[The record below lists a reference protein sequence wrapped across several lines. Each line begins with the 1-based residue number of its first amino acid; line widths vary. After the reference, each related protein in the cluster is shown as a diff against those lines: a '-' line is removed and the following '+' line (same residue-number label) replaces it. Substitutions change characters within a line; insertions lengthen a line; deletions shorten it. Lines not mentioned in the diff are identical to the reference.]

1 MLFAKKLAI
10 ITIFCLSPSLINS
23 QIKRASYINTGEKL
37 YLHTDKTTYF
47 AGEEIWFKGYLFN
60 ANPDSTIENS
70 RFIYVELRGDNF
82 DNKIKIKLRE
92 SGFTGSF
99 KIPYTLK
106 RGLYILRAY
115 TKWMQNFP
123 NNYIFAKEIPVIT
136 PSSSQGNNTP
146 VSKSLNKGFT
156 IRYYPE
162 GGRYFTGEAS
172 KVAFSIKDEYENP
185 LELSGALYSPEGT
198 FVDSVYTKHCGMGV
212 LSINSPESCYY
223 IIAKSP
229 SNERQ
234 RFDLPNPD
242 TSGAVIT
249 LNNVGNRVALTV
261 KYRNLP
267 GSVREGMVVKL
278 SSNNLV
284 YFSKEIANSG
294 QIFILDKGKLP
305 QGINCADICNSRD
318 SVISRRLFFIYDR
331 SKPNISISTNKSS
344 YDKRER
350 VEVRVSAS
358 DGNLKPLSGSFSVSV
373 TNLNTDKQNPDSEN
387 LYSFTMLSSHLS
399 EEVIEPGYYFN
410 DNNPDKER
418 YMDLLMMTSALRN
431 FSPET
436 TSFEREYSQS
446 ISGRV
451 TGMFNRAVK
460 NKVLMA
466 YAPSIN
472 LKQAYILNDSRFK
485 IEGLDFPDSTSFL
498 LATSGKNGGQLYS
511 LEIDEERFPT
521 FARWHR
527 RLPDLKRTAIPG
539 SKDSLIKSGS
549 EENGVTKRNLKEIYV
564 KGEKYNTNPRYNPSP
579 YLHTFNKTQLKTRT
593 ELQEFDHMMITDYLV
608 VTFPGLYKSGDIL
621 YSTRGNTLNGP
632 TEPALFVDNMQ
643 WTSTE
648 LLFQYGMQVQDAEN
662 IAYLRGNSASLFKTS
677 NGAILITTR
686 RGRGLEK
693 KSATNIRKIYPL
705 GYQPEKRFSAP
716 NYKSYERFHSPIPDY
731 RRTLYWNPGLTID
744 LLGVSIFDFYTD
756 DKENQLNIKIEGFF
770 SDGTPFSKS
779 YTVN

>member
-10 ITIFCLSPSLINS
+10 ITIICLSSSLINS
-23 QIKRASYINTGEKL
+23 QTKRASYIDTGEKL

-60 ANPDSTIENS
+60 ANPDSTLENS

-82 DNKIKIKLRE
+82 ENKIKIKLSE
-92 SGFTGSF
+92 SGFAGSF
-99 KIPYTLK
+99 KIPDTLK

-115 TKWMQNFP
+115 TRWMQNFP
-123 NNYIFAKEIPVIT
+123 NNYIYAKEIPVIT
-136 PSSSQGNNTP
+136 PSSAQGNNTP
-146 VSKSLNKGFT
+146 VSKTQNSGFT
-156 IRYYPE
+156 IRYFPE
-162 GGRYFTGEAS
+162 GGRYFAGEVS
-172 KVAFSIKDEYENP
+172 KVAFSIKDEFENP
-185 LELSGALYSPEGT
+185 LDLSGALYSPEGT
-198 FVDSVYTKHCGMGV
+198 FIDSVYTKHSGMGV
-212 LSINSPESCYY
+212 LSINNPVSGYY
-223 IIAKSP
+223 ILAKNKSG
-229 SNERQ
+229 EIQ
-234 RFDLPNPD
+234 RFKLPDPE
-242 TSGAVIT
+242 TSGAAIS
-249 LNNVGNRVALTV
+249 LNNIGNRVALTV
-261 KYRNLP
+261 KFRNLP
-267 GSVREGMVVKL
+267 DSVREGLTVKL
-278 SSNNLV
+278 SSQNLV

-294 QIFILDKGKLP
+294 QIFILDKGGLP
-305 QGINCADICNSRD
+305 PGINCADICDRSD
-318 SVISRRLFFIYDR
+318 SVISRRLFYIYDKTR
-331 SKPNISISTNKSS
+331 PNIVISTNKNS

-350 VEVRVSAS
+350 VEVRVSVN
-358 DGNLKPLSGSFSVSV
+358 DGELKPLTGNFSVSV
-373 TNLNTDKQNPDSEN
+373 TNLKSEKQDPNAEN

-399 EEVIEPGYYFN
+399 DEVVDPGYYFN
-410 DNNPDKER
+410 DANPDRER

-431 FSPET
+431 FTPEVT
-436 TSFEREYSQS
+436 PFEREYSQT

-460 NKVLMA
+460 NKVLML

-472 LKQAYILNDSRFK
+472 LKQAYVLNDSRFK

-511 LEIDEERFPT
+511 LEIDEERFPS
-521 FARWHR
+521 FARWQR
-527 RLPDLKRTAIPG
+527 RLPDFKRTAIPG
-539 SKDSLIKSGS
+539 SNDSLLKSDS
-549 EENGVTKRNLKEIYV
+549 EEKGVTKRNLKEIYV
-564 KGEKYNTNPRYNPSP
+564 KGEKYNMNPRYNPSP
-579 YLHTFNKTQLKTRT
+579 YLSTFNKSQLKNRT
-593 ELQEFDHMMITDYLV
+593 ELQEFDHMMIADYLV
-608 VTFPGLYKSGDIL
+608 IAFPGLYKSGEVL

-632 TEPALFVDNMQ
+632 TEPLLFVDNMQ
-643 WTSTE
+643 WSSTE

-716 NYKSYERFHSPIPDY
+716 NYKSYERLHSPIPDY
-731 RRTLYWNPGLTID
+731 RRTLYWNPSLNLD
-744 LLGVSIFDFYTD
+744 LLGVSLFEFYTD
-756 DKENQLNIKIEGFF
+756 DKENQLNIKVEGFL